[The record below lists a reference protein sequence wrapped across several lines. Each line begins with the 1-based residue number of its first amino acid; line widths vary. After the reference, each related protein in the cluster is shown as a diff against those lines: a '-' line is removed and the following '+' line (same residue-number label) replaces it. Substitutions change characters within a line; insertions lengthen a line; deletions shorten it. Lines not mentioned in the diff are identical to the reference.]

1 MHKKVH
7 LSEIA
12 EPMRT
17 VLQSGGEVSF
27 ITSGFSM
34 LPLLRNK
41 TDTATLREPTK
52 PIRRGDVIFY
62 RRPSGEF
69 VLHRVIG
76 KRKDGF
82 VLRGDN
88 QKDVEYGVR
97 PEWIWAVL
105 ISVQRKEGKVIDCDS
120 ARYKLYT
127 AALPLVRLFR
137 LHIYPLYVRLCAP
150 IVRKLLKK

>member
-7 LSEIA
+7 LHEISEA
-12 EPMRT
+12 MLT

-27 ITSGFSM
+27 VTSGFSM

-41 TDTATLREPTK
+41 TDTVTLRKPDR

-62 RRPSGEF
+62 RRPDGKY
-69 VLHRVIG
+69 VLHRIIG
-76 KRKDGF
+76 KRKDGY

-88 QKDVEYGVR
+88 QKDVEYGVQ
-97 PEWIWAVL
+97 PDWIWAVL
-105 ISVQRKEGKVIDCDS
+105 VSVRRKEGKVIDCDS
-120 ARYKLYT
+120 TRYKLYT

-137 LHIYPLYVRLCAP
+137 LHIYPLYVRFGAP